1 MTEMNDDDGDGASD
15 YKATLTYHS
24 YSELV
29 LYPWGHCTGCQTVDH
44 DQLVY
49 HGDQMAE
56 MTDYT
61 NMQSSDLYPTTG
73 DFVIGITVFTALIVT
88 LWKSVLAFHQHE
100 DDIDHIAV
108 RNNGIAFYMTK
119 IADNPKERADLA
131 MSNVVRNQ
139 ILQEPSD
146 LSIPSSGSIPVSM
159 CLDTSFSIDL
169 EMKNSHI
176 MYRMVKPSKQQSD
189 YGPREWHTE
198 SWSMAQL
205 SVAEGETCEL
215 LNDTGEGYRVVA
227 NLPVQDDDTGYLH
240 YKAMVSTLGGT
251 QKIEYPQGSSYYEM
265 KVDYRAPYGNIYG
278 SVMLF
283 LTIAVFVWGG
293 LGVCLRM
300 MMDDN
305 QMKDA
310 ILDAEFVEEASS

>member
-1 MTEMNDDDGDGASD
+1 
-15 YKATLTYHS
+15 
-24 YSELV
+24 
-29 LYPWGHCTGCQTVDH
+29 
-44 DQLVY
+44 
-49 HGDQMAE
+49 
-56 MTDYT
+56 
-61 NMQSSDLYPTTG
+61 
-73 DFVIGITVFTALIVT
+73 
-88 LWKSVLAFHQHE
+88 
-100 DDIDHIAV
+100 
-108 RNNGIAFYMTK
+108 
-119 IADNPKERADLA
+119 
-131 MSNVVRNQ
+131 
-139 ILQEPSD
+139 
-146 LSIPSSGSIPVSM
+146 
-159 CLDTSFSIDL
+159 
-169 EMKNSHI
+169 MKNSHI

-189 YGPREWHTE
+189 YGPREWYTE

-310 ILDAEFVEEASS
+310 ILDAEIVEEASS